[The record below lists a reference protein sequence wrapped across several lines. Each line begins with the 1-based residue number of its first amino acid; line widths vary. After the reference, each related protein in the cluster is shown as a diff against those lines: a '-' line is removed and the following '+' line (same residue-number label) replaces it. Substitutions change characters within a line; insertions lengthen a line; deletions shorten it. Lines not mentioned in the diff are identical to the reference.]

1 MLRLLVLLYYYHK
14 NKKDRQ
20 KRNKLFHKMGVS
32 SNCRKISLA
41 TSGYLWTIKLASVT
55 PTFIYQIFLPTKNVD

>member
-20 KRNKLFHKMGVS
+20 KRNKLFPNMGVS
-32 SNCRKISLA
+32 SSVEKSPWLPLA
-41 TSGYLWTIKLASVT
+41 
-55 PTFIYQIFLPTKNVD
+55 IFGR